1 MWWPYRMLMLN
12 RVVWNEAGFIWVQ
25 RLPTAVDQKVL
36 RSLLGLHFPA
46 CLLLLDQKATM
57 LWDKFTEL
65 TQGQIWVSGMFFYF
79 WMERLWEKFTE
90 VTQGRIGKI
99 YGGKLLFEN
108 KDLLLLIHGD
118 NFLKNK
124 YIFRIW
130 IRPSLFNP
138 LDYLKTFTRWFPR
151 GRIYKRDGLSLLGIR
166 FVTRSDIVIECGWLV
181 LPPAIKFYFIPRF

>member
-1 MWWPYRMLMLN
+1 
-12 RVVWNEAGFIWVQ
+12 
-25 RLPTAVDQKVL
+25 
-36 RSLLGLHFPA
+36 
-46 CLLLLDQKATM
+46 M

-124 YIFRIW
+124 YIFRI
-130 IRPSLFNP
+130 
-138 LDYLKTFTRWFPR
+138 
-151 GRIYKRDGLSLLGIR
+151 
-166 FVTRSDIVIECGWLV
+166 
-181 LPPAIKFYFIPRF
+181 